1 MLADCLKLQRGRGP
15 LKQNHHIF
23 SAQKHKIFHKIDFI
37 PEATYS
43 ATLAFAILFTVEA
56 EMKHLNVEVSGVFH
70 TPRTQTF
77 LISLVYFRKFM
88 KNQIFV
94 LSFAP

>member
-37 PEATYS
+37 PQATFS

-56 EMKHLNVEVSGVFH
+56 EMKHLNVEVSEFR
-70 TPRTQTF
+70 TPRTQNNFHFFDT
-77 LISLVYFRKFM
+77 
-88 KNQIFV
+88 
-94 LSFAP
+94 LS